1 MKAMILAAGEG
12 RRMRPLTDR
21 IPKPLLTVAGRP
33 LLEHHILNLKAAGFD
48 ELVIN
53 ASHLGEQIADFCGDG
68 SHWGVSIRVSHEDE
82 LLETAGGIVKA
93 LDWLSP
99 EPFLVVNGDV
109 YTDYPFMRL
118 RNHVLQEAS
127 AHLVLVDNPPHH
139 LSGDFL
145 LNPESTR
152 IHLPDPHSAAAGTA
166 LTFSGVALYH
176 PTFFTGLSEGKR
188 PLKPLFDRAIVSGTL
203 TGEYFQ
209 GFWTDVGTPERLE
222 ALNHQLVTE

>member
-12 RRMRPLTDR
+12 RRMRPVTDR
-21 IPKPLLTVAGRP
+21 TPKPLLTVAGRP

-53 ASHLGEQIADFCGDG
+53 ASHLGEQIAAFCGDG

-82 LLETAGGIVKA
+82 PLETAGGIVKA
-93 LDWLSP
+93 LQWLSSD
-99 EPFLVVNGDV
+99 PFLVVNGDV

-118 RNHVLQEAS
+118 RNHVLQESS

-145 LNPESTR
+145 LNLESTR

>member
-1 MKAMILAAGEG
+1 MRAMILAAGEG

-33 LLEHHILNLKAAGFD
+33 LLEHHILNLKAAGID
-48 ELVIN
+48 ELTIN
-53 ASHLGEQIADFCGDG
+53 ASHLGEQIAAFCGDG
-68 SHWGVSIRVSHEDE
+68 SHWGVSIRVSYEDKP
-82 LLETAGGIVKA
+82 LETAGGIVKA
-93 LDWLSP
+93 LQWLSSD
-99 EPFLVVNGDV
+99 PFMVVNGDV

-118 RNHVLQEAS
+118 RNHVLQDAS

-145 LNPESTR
+145 LNLESTR

-166 LTFSGVALYH
+166 LTFSGVALYR

>member
-12 RRMRPLTDR
+12 RRMRPLTDYV
-21 IPKPLLTVAGRP
+21 PKPLLIIGGRP

-53 ASHLGEQIADFCGDG
+53 ASHLGEQIAEFCGDG
-68 SHWGVSIRVSHEDE
+68 SPWDVSIRISHEDE
-82 LLETAGGIVKA
+82 PLETAGGILKA
-93 LDWLSP
+93 LHWLSP
-99 EPFLVVNGDV
+99 GPFLVINGDI
-109 YTDYPFMRL
+109 YTDYPFTRL
-118 RNHVLQEAS
+118 RNYLLQEAS

-145 LNPESTR
+145 LDRN
-152 IHLPDPHSAAAGTA
+152 SARVEQPATHFDDVDDV

-176 PTFFTGLSEGKR
+176 PTFFAGLSEGKQ
-188 PLKPLFDRAIVSGTL
+188 PLKPLLDRAVANNAL
-203 TGEYFQ
+203 TGEHFQ
-209 GFWTDVGTPERLE
+209 GLWTDVGTPERLE